1 MPLMMARPT
10 LQALPVRN
18 ARRSAVFRQGMAE
31 QKRLSEKL
39 NSLAGEHQFK
49 SRVDAENEFGHFLYA
64 GIVGAGV
71 EDAQVN
77 GGMLLVVARD
87 TV

>member
-1 MPLMMARPT
+1 MPLMMARLPT

-39 NSLAGEHQFK
+39 NSLAGANRFK
-49 SRVDAENEFGHFLYA
+49 SRVDTENEFGHFLYA

-71 EDAQVN
+71 EGAQVN
-77 GGMLLVVARD
+77 GWNAACRSP
-87 TV
+87 